1 MVSYV
6 TNQDAPT
13 HSLFRVQSSTTIGK
27 QPKLYSLPSHMSSH
41 YICLSWPR
49 LLHSKCRFS
58 QSFAVEKPECF
69 PRAWSMDPS
78 AVWPLDCYSSRCC
91 QAWSLASG
99 AMYNRVPPMKF
110 ANLNGWDFHLEFNF
124 HPWFIVIHWGGSGA
138 ADETLC
144 NSYYNP
150 TGVSSSTSWVK
161 GARVVWKR
169 LILAQRYW
177 PAFFLCVHEY
187 LKTFLHSW
195 YATMLLLGW
204 KTSNSCNKLCCCFK
218 F

>member
-1 MVSYV
+1 MSGVWPSPISDFFFNSSVGLKSQQLQLDWKWMVSYV

-41 YICLSWPR
+41 YIICLSWPR

-110 ANLNGWDFHLEFNF
+110 ANLNNGWDFHLQLT
-124 HPWFIVIHWGGSGA
+124 FIHDSSCFTEGA
-138 ADETLC
+138 VEQQT
-144 NSYYNP
+144 
-150 TGVSSSTSWVK
+150 
-161 GARVVWKR
+161 R
-169 LILAQRYW
+169 LFAILITIPR
-177 PAFFLCVHEY
+177 
-187 LKTFLHSW
+187 
-195 YATMLLLGW
+195 M
-204 KTSNSCNKLCCCFK
+204 
-218 F
+218 